1 MRLVSLDCIM
11 PPPDLEAREDFV
23 IKHCNTTDPE
33 VFTHHGASGAD
44 GFEIVLRKKIFSA
57 RKLYGVV
64 LARQGVALINL
75 VGRNGARVK
84 PPALPECG
92 LPRIH
97 PRPEYP
103 KCVELGES

>member
-1 MRLVSLDCIM
+1 M
-11 PPPDLEAREDFV
+11 PPPDLEARDDSV

-33 VFTHHGASGAD
+33 VFTHRGPSGAD
-44 GFEIVLRKKIFSA
+44 GFEIVLRKKIFSG
-57 RKLYGVV
+57 RKLYGLV

-75 VGRNGARVK
+75 VGRNGARLK